1 MGKGV
6 EAGLDRFV
14 QNLDEAIALTEC
26 SGERSGFCAAEELGV
41 TILMETTA
49 GQGSSL
55 GARFE
60 ELAFILNAS
69 RYSTHLGV
77 CFDTCHS
84 FAAGYDIRTPE
95 AYHKTFLQLD
105 ECVGLQRLK
114 LFHLNDSKKPL
125 GAGVDRHEH
134 IGEGEIGLNG
144 FRLLMND
151 PRFVNLPMV
160 LETPKE
166 KDLIR
171 DKRNLAVL
179 RSLIQS

>member
-14 QNLDEAIALTEC
+14 QNLDQAIALAEC
-26 SGERSGFCAAEELGV
+26 SGERPGSCAAGEPGV
-41 TILMETTA
+41 TILLETTA

-60 ELAFILNAS
+60 ELAFIFNAS
-69 RYSTHLGV
+69 RHSAHLGV

-95 AYHKTFLQLD
+95 AYHKTFSRLD
-105 ECVGLQRLK
+105 DLIGLQRLK
-114 LFHLNDSKKPL
+114 LFHLNDSRKPL
-125 GAGVDRHEH
+125 GARVDRHEH
-134 IGEGEIGLNG
+134 IGEGEIGLSG

-151 PRFVNLPMV
+151 PRFSDIPMV

-179 RSLIQS
+179 RSLIQP